1 MGYNYVVCIQ
11 EVLHSNGAFI
21 VGAVRW
27 SWCNHPSQHIHLDK
41 YHLQCISGG
50 SSCLGSYGGPL
61 EKAPVRI
68 WNIAFIK
75 ASKEGPDG
83 SAGSWWIFQA
93 IQFMTQR
100 DTWNTLEV
108 TFPTFDFGSRFFHH
122 PKKGHVCRIA
132 RLIPSVKLTVRT
144 WKWMVGI
151 PSFPFGHRPIFRC
164 VLLLV
169 SGRVT
174 PSLLIQFATFL
185 VVTSLR
191 LFFQQVVEAWP
202 CCERLKGCNF
212 NRMLEGNSFTGMR
225 WGSKKVGKTL
235 YNPFPEN

>member
-1 MGYNYVVCIQ
+1 
-11 EVLHSNGAFI
+11 
-21 VGAVRW
+21 
-27 SWCNHPSQHIHLDK
+27 
-41 YHLQCISGG
+41 
-50 SSCLGSYGGPL
+50 
-61 EKAPVRI
+61 
-68 WNIAFIK
+68 
-75 ASKEGPDG
+75 
-83 SAGSWWIFQA
+83 
-93 IQFMTQR
+93 
-100 DTWNTLEV
+100 
-108 TFPTFDFGSRFFHH
+108 
-122 PKKGHVCRIA
+122 
-132 RLIPSVKLTVRT
+132 
-144 WKWMVGI
+144 MVGI

-185 VVTSLR
+185 VVTSLW

-235 YNPFPEN
+235 YNPFPENLRWVPEALGGWKTKFCFAPSFGRFCLFFWECCSSPLCFFQLFWLKFQGLLPLLS